1 MPVPGIRSAYP
12 FCTDLKTAPVC
23 NVASRIRFPPHVAT
37 ADKKEEADTESL
49 SSPITYMAPNSQPL

>member
-49 SSPITYMAPNSQPL
+49 SSPIIVHGPIIRPL